1 MIRKIRFIIEF
12 PIPEPEAVHYKS
24 GRKSKKIEI
33 EIFLFERYNQEWE
46 MRQMNKKDIATI
58 RKQFKLDNHLMNIR
72 EIFNVYVQKESG
84 EIYHHASQPFQM
96 LEQEAQEL
104 FLANFKKVLTGHLD
118 AKLFELKFRRD
129 VEDSTQTILFEGL
142 RADTTEDWKEYM
154 LEIVGKM
161 FAHTVYEFDT
171 MVTMIRGE
179 YRKPTRKRE
188 MESEQ
193 GGDDEVYSNEFILC
207 SLNKTD
213 HPKKALMF
221 DYMEKEFKSYN
232 VFDPIINLDS
242 PLSGFL
248 FPAFNDH
255 AADVNHILYCSG
267 KVNQP
272 DETFIEEVLNCEE
285 ITTAQEEK
293 DSFDLILK
301 EVMGDEVESRV
312 ISNVYEEIDKIV
324 QENAENEESETPTLD
339 YRDIEQI
346 LTVSGVENVETAKV
360 EHAFKAIVDDEK
372 HEIKAS
378 NLVPKAVKINTK
390 VADVTI
396 NPKDLKY
403 VKYITYQ
410 GKRCLLL
417 EVDEEVVV
425 EGFRLESESI
435 L

>member
-1 MIRKIRFIIEF
+1 
-12 PIPEPEAVHYKS
+12 
-24 GRKSKKIEI
+24 
-33 EIFLFERYNQEWE
+33 
-46 MRQMNKKDIATI
+46 MNKKDIANI
-58 RKQFKLDNHLMNIR
+58 RKQFKVNNHLMSIK

-84 EIYHHASQPFQM
+84 EFYHHVSQPFGM
-96 LEQEAQEL
+96 LEQETQEL
-104 FLANFKKVLTGHLD
+104 FLTNFKKVLTGILD
-118 AKLFELKFRRD
+118 AKLFELKFKRD
-129 VEDSTQTILFEGL
+129 VDESTQTILFEGL
-142 RADTTEDWKEYM
+142 RSDTTEDWKENM

-171 MVTMIRGE
+171 VVTFIRAE
-179 YRKPTRKRE
+179 YRKPTRKRDL
-188 MESEQ
+188 ESEG
-193 GGDDEVYSNEFILC
+193 GGDEEVYSNEFILC

-213 HPKKALMF
+213 QPKKALMF
-221 DYMEKEFKSYN
+221 DYIEKEFKSYN
-232 VFDPIINLDS
+232 VFDPIINLES

-248 FPAFNDH
+248 FPTFDDN
-255 AADVNHILYCSG
+255 AANANHILYCAG
-267 KVNQP
+267 KANQP
-272 DETFIEEVLNCEE
+272 DGRFIEEVLNCEE
-285 ITTAQEEK
+285 IITAQEDK

-301 EVMGDEVESRV
+301 EVIGDQVDPQI
-312 ISNVYEEIDKIV
+312 ISNVYEEIDKMIV
-324 QENAENEESETPTLD
+324 ENAENEESETPKLD
-339 YRDIEQI
+339 YRDIERI

-378 NLVPKAVKINTK
+378 SLVPKNIKINTK
-390 VADVTI
+390 VADVSI

-425 EGFRLESESI
+425 EGFRLETST